1 MAVNQSY
8 LFIVFTINGLLIG
21 TLFDFFRILRRVFKT
36 NDFITCLED
45 IVFWLFT
52 GCLILYSIFKFN
64 NGEIRLYM
72 FLGIFIGILMY
83 LLLLSKYIIN
93 VSVAVLT
100 FFKKII
106 SKIICICIY
115 PFKFIIKLFK
125 KIIHIFIENA
135 KKSKKCQK
143 NY

>member
-45 IVFWLFT
+45 IAFWLFT

-106 SKIICICIY
+106 SKIICIYIY